1 MPLRIRTYH
10 ELSEPDRS
18 GLPEQIAAQRQKVA
32 ERLASVGRPIAVM
45 SGKGGVGKSA
55 VTANLAA
62 ALALQGRKVG
72 VLDADIN
79 GPCMARMLGVEGQAL
94 KLGEGGVIPA
104 EGPLG
109 MKVVSMDLLL
119 AREAAPV
126 EWEARAPPQPQ
137 VWRGAMEAAALQEF
151 FTDTVWGRLDF
162 LLVDL
167 PPGPERFPGLHSL
180 LPRCDGAI
188 AVTIPSGVA
197 QLTVKRSIAAAHRL
211 NVKLLGVVE
220 NMSGYLCQRCGA
232 PQPLFRDEGDGVA
245 QLPGAS
251 ILGRIPFD
259 PRVARCCDQGVPFVL
274 AHRQTQAGRA
284 FLDIAAQVSGLRVA
298 QREGR

>member
-1 MPLRIRTYH
+1 MKTYR
-10 ELSEPDRS
+10 DIS
-18 GLPEQIAAQRQKVA
+18 GDGGSDIAGQAARRA
-32 ERLASVGRPIAVM
+32 ARMRERMASIANSLVVM

-55 VTANLAA
+55 VTVNLAA
-62 ALALQGRKVG
+62 AFALQGRKVG

-79 GPCMARMLGVEGQAL
+79 GPCMARMLGVERQTL
-94 KLGEGGVIPA
+94 MLGEDGVIPT

-119 AREAAPV
+119 AHEAAPV
-126 EWEARAPPQPQ
+126 EWNAPAPPQPHL
-137 VWRGAMEAAALQEF
+137 WRGALEAAAVQEF
-151 FTDTVWGRLDF
+151 FTDTVWGKLDY

-197 QLTVKRSIAAAHRL
+197 QLTVGRSVAAARSL
-211 NVKLLGVVE
+211 KVKLLGVVE
-220 NMSGYLCQRCGA
+220 NMSSYLCPCCGTH
-232 PQPLFRDEGDGVA
+232 QPLFRDAGDAGGQV
-245 QLPGAS
+245 LGAS

-259 PRVARCCDQGVPFVL
+259 PRIARCCDQGVPFVL
-274 AHRQTQAGRA
+274 AHRQTPAGRA
-284 FLDIAAQVSGLRVA
+284 FLDIAAQVSRLRVA
-298 QREGR
+298 QGGGQ

>member
-1 MPLRIRTYH
+1 MKTYR
-10 ELSEPDRS
+10 DIS
-18 GLPEQIAAQRQKVA
+18 GDGGSDIAGQAAWRA
-32 ERLASVGRPIAVM
+32 ARMRERMASIANSLVVM

-55 VTANLAA
+55 VTVNLAA
-62 ALALQGRKVG
+62 AFALQGRKVG

-79 GPCMARMLGVEGQAL
+79 GPCMARMLGVERQAL
-94 KLGEGGVIPA
+94 MLGEDGVIPT

-119 AREAAPV
+119 AHETAPV
-126 EWEARAPPQPQ
+126 EWNAPAPPQPHL
-137 VWRGAMEAAALQEF
+137 WRGALEAAAVQEF
-151 FTDTVWGRLDF
+151 FTDTVWGKLDY

-197 QLTVKRSIAAAHRL
+197 QLTVGRSVAAARSL
-211 NVKLLGVVE
+211 KVKLLGVVE
-220 NMSGYLCQRCGA
+220 NMSSYLCPCCGTH
-232 PQPLFRDEGDGVA
+232 QPLFRDAGDAGGQV
-245 QLPGAS
+245 LGAS

-259 PRVARCCDQGVPFVL
+259 PRIARCCDQGVPFVL
-274 AHRQTQAGRA
+274 AHRQTPAGRA
-284 FLDIAAQVSGLRVA
+284 FLDIAAQVSRLRVA
-298 QREGR
+298 QGGGQ

>member
-1 MPLRIRTYH
+1 MRERMA
-10 ELSEPDRS
+10 S
-18 GLPEQIAAQRQKVA
+18 IANSLV
-32 ERLASVGRPIAVM
+32 VM

-55 VTANLAA
+55 VTVNLAA
-62 ALALQGRKVG
+62 AFALQGRKVG

-79 GPCMARMLGVEGQAL
+79 GPCMARMLGVERQTL
-94 KLGEGGVIPA
+94 MLGEDGVIPT

-119 AREAAPV
+119 AHETAPV
-126 EWEARAPPQPQ
+126 EWNAPAPPQPHL
-137 VWRGAMEAAALQEF
+137 WRGALEAAAVQEF
-151 FTDTVWGRLDF
+151 FTDTVWGKLDY

-197 QLTVKRSIAAAHRL
+197 QLTVGRSVAAARSL
-211 NVKLLGVVE
+211 KVKLLGVVE
-220 NMSGYLCQRCGA
+220 NMSSYLCPCCGTH
-232 PQPLFRDEGDGVA
+232 QPLFRDAGDAGGQV
-245 QLPGAS
+245 LGAS

-259 PRVARCCDQGVPFVL
+259 PRIARCCDQGVPFVL
-274 AHRQTQAGRA
+274 AHRQTPAGRA
-284 FLDIAAQVSGLRVA
+284 FLDIAAQVSRLRVA
-298 QREGR
+298 QGGGQ

>member
-1 MPLRIRTYH
+1 MKTYR
-10 ELSEPDRS
+10 DIS
-18 GLPEQIAAQRQKVA
+18 GDGGSDIAGQAARRA
-32 ERLASVGRPIAVM
+32 ARMRERMASIANSLVVM

-55 VTANLAA
+55 VTVNLAA
-62 ALALQGRKVG
+62 AFALQGRKVG

-79 GPCMARMLGVEGQAL
+79 GPCMARMLGVERQTL
-94 KLGEGGVIPA
+94 MLGEDGVIPT

-119 AREAAPV
+119 THETAPV
-126 EWEARAPPQPQ
+126 EWNAPAPPQPHL
-137 VWRGAMEAAALQEF
+137 WRGALEAAAVQEF
-151 FTDTVWGRLDF
+151 FTDTVWGKLEY

-197 QLTVKRSIAAAHRL
+197 QLTVGRSVAAARSL
-211 NVKLLGVVE
+211 KVKLLGVVE
-220 NMSGYLCQRCGA
+220 NMSSYLCPCCGTH
-232 PQPLFRDEGDGVA
+232 QPLFRDAGDAGGQV
-245 QLPGAS
+245 LGAS

-259 PRVARCCDQGVPFVL
+259 PRIARCCDQGVPFVL
-274 AHRQTQAGRA
+274 AHRQTPAGRA
-284 FLDIAAQVSGLRVA
+284 FLDIAAQVSRLRVA
-298 QREGR
+298 QGGGQ

>member
-1 MPLRIRTYH
+1 MKTYR
-10 ELSEPDRS
+10 DIS
-18 GLPEQIAAQRQKVA
+18 GDGGSDIAGQAARRA
-32 ERLASVGRPIAVM
+32 ARMRERMASIANSLVVM

-55 VTANLAA
+55 VTVNLAA
-62 ALALQGRKVG
+62 AFALQGRKVG

-79 GPCMARMLGVEGQAL
+79 GPCMARMLGVERQTL
-94 KLGEGGVIPA
+94 MLGEDGVIPT

-119 AREAAPV
+119 AHETAPV
-126 EWEARAPPQPQ
+126 EWNAPAPPQPHL
-137 VWRGAMEAAALQEF
+137 WRGALEAAAMQEF
-151 FTDTVWGRLDF
+151 FTDTVWGKLDY

-197 QLTVKRSIAAAHRL
+197 QLTVGRSVAAARSL
-211 NVKLLGVVE
+211 KVKLLGVVE
-220 NMSGYLCQRCGA
+220 NMSSYLCPCCGTH
-232 PQPLFRDEGDGVA
+232 QPLFRDAGDAGGQV
-245 QLPGAS
+245 LGAS

-259 PRVARCCDQGVPFVL
+259 PRIARCCDQGVPFVL
-274 AHRQTQAGRA
+274 AHRQTPAGRA
-284 FLDIAAQVSGLRVA
+284 FLDIAAQVSWLRVA
-298 QREGR
+298 QGGGQ

>member
-1 MPLRIRTYH
+1 MKTYR
-10 ELSEPDRS
+10 DIS
-18 GLPEQIAAQRQKVA
+18 GDGGSDIAGQAARRA
-32 ERLASVGRPIAVM
+32 ARMRERMASIANSLVVM

-55 VTANLAA
+55 VTVNLAA
-62 ALALQGRKVG
+62 AFALQGRKVG

-79 GPCMARMLGVEGQAL
+79 GPCMARMLGVERQTL
-94 KLGEGGVIPA
+94 MLGEDGVIPT

-119 AREAAPV
+119 THETAPV
-126 EWEARAPPQPQ
+126 EWNAPAPPQPHL
-137 VWRGAMEAAALQEF
+137 WRGALEAAAVQEF
-151 FTDTVWGRLDF
+151 FTDTVWGKLDY

-197 QLTVKRSIAAAHRL
+197 QLTVGRSVAAARSL
-211 NVKLLGVVE
+211 KVKLLGVVE
-220 NMSGYLCQRCGA
+220 NMSSYLCPCCGTH
-232 PQPLFRDEGDGVA
+232 QPLFRDAGDAGGQV
-245 QLPGAS
+245 LGAS

-259 PRVARCCDQGVPFVL
+259 PRIARCCDQGVPFVL
-274 AHRQTQAGRA
+274 AHRQTPAGRA
-284 FLDIAAQVSGLRVA
+284 FLDIAAQVSRLRVA
-298 QREGR
+298 QGGGQ

>member
-1 MPLRIRTYH
+1 MKTYRDITGDGG
-10 ELSEPDRS
+10 SDIS
-18 GLPEQIAAQRQKVA
+18 GQVASRAARMR
-32 ERLASVGRPIAVM
+32 ERMASVANCLVVM

-62 ALALQGRKVG
+62 ALALRGRKVG

-94 KLGEGGVIPA
+94 KLGEGGVTPA
-104 EGPLG
+104 MGPLG

-119 AREAAPV
+119 ARDAAPV
-126 EWEARAPPQPQ
+126 EWDAPAPPQPHI
-137 VWRGAMEAAALQEF
+137 WRGAIEAAAVQEF
-151 FTDTVWGRLDF
+151 FTDTVWGTLDF

-167 PPGPERFPGLHSL
+167 PPGPERFPGLYSL

-188 AVTIPSGVA
+188 AVTIPSAVA
-197 QLTVKRSIAAAHRL
+197 QLTVKRSITAAHRL

-220 NMSGYLCQRCGA
+220 NMSGYLCLRCGT

-284 FLDIAAQVSGLRVA
+284 FLDIAAQVGGLCVA
-298 QREGR
+298 QGDGR

>member
-1 MPLRIRTYH
+1 MKTYR
-10 ELSEPDRS
+10 DIS
-18 GLPEQIAAQRQKVA
+18 GDGGSDIAGQAARRA
-32 ERLASVGRPIAVM
+32 ARMRERMASIANSLVVM

-55 VTANLAA
+55 VTVNLAA
-62 ALALQGRKVG
+62 AFALQGRKVG

-79 GPCMARMLGVEGQAL
+79 GPCMARMLGVERQTL
-94 KLGEGGVIPA
+94 MLGEDGVIPT

-119 AREAAPV
+119 AHETAPV
-126 EWEARAPPQPQ
+126 EWNAPAPPQPHL
-137 VWRGAMEAAALQEF
+137 WRGALEAAAVQEF
-151 FTDTVWGRLDF
+151 FTDTVWGKLDY

-197 QLTVKRSIAAAHRL
+197 QLTVGRSVAAARSL
-211 NVKLLGVVE
+211 KVKLLGVVE
-220 NMSGYLCQRCGA
+220 NMSSYLCPCCGTH
-232 PQPLFRDEGDGVA
+232 QPLFRDAGDAGGQV
-245 QLPGAS
+245 LGAS

-259 PRVARCCDQGVPFVL
+259 PRIARCCDQGVPFVL
-274 AHRQTQAGRA
+274 AHRQTPAGRA
-284 FLDIAAQVSGLRVA
+284 FLDIAAQVSRLRVA
-298 QREGR
+298 QGGGQ

>member
-1 MPLRIRTYH
+1 MKTYR
-10 ELSEPDRS
+10 DIS
-18 GLPEQIAAQRQKVA
+18 GDGGSDIAGQAAWRA
-32 ERLASVGRPIAVM
+32 ARMRERMASIANSLVVM

-55 VTANLAA
+55 VTVNLAA
-62 ALALQGRKVG
+62 AFALQGRKVG

-79 GPCMARMLGVEGQAL
+79 GPCMARMLGVERQTL
-94 KLGEGGVIPA
+94 MLGEDGVIPT

-119 AREAAPV
+119 AHETAPV
-126 EWEARAPPQPQ
+126 EWNAPAPPQPHL
-137 VWRGAMEAAALQEF
+137 WRGALEAAAVQEF
-151 FTDTVWGRLDF
+151 FTDTVWGKLDY

-197 QLTVKRSIAAAHRL
+197 QLTVGRSVAAARSL
-211 NVKLLGVVE
+211 KVKLLGVVE
-220 NMSGYLCQRCGA
+220 NMSSYLCPCCGTH
-232 PQPLFRDEGDGVA
+232 QPLFRDAGDAGGQV
-245 QLPGAS
+245 LGAS

-259 PRVARCCDQGVPFVL
+259 PRIARCCDQGVPFVL
-274 AHRQTQAGRA
+274 AHRQTPAGRA
-284 FLDIAAQVSGLRVA
+284 FLDIAAQVSRLRVA
-298 QREGR
+298 QGGGQ

>member
-1 MPLRIRTYH
+1 MKTYR
-10 ELSEPDRS
+10 DIS
-18 GLPEQIAAQRQKVA
+18 GDGGSDIAGQAARRA
-32 ERLASVGRPIAVM
+32 ARMRERMASIANSLVVM

-55 VTANLAA
+55 VTVNLAA
-62 ALALQGRKVG
+62 AFALQGRKVG

-79 GPCMARMLGVEGQAL
+79 GPCMARMLGVERQTL
-94 KLGEGGVIPA
+94 MLGEDGVIPT

-119 AREAAPV
+119 AHETAPV
-126 EWEARAPPQPQ
+126 EWNAPAPPQPHL
-137 VWRGAMEAAALQEF
+137 WRGALEAAAMQEF
-151 FTDTVWGRLDF
+151 FTDTVWGKLDY

-197 QLTVKRSIAAAHRL
+197 QLTVGRSVAAARSL
-211 NVKLLGVVE
+211 KVKLLGVVE
-220 NMSGYLCQRCGA
+220 NMSSYLCPCCGTH
-232 PQPLFRDEGDGVA
+232 QPLFRDAGDAGGQV
-245 QLPGAS
+245 LGAS

-259 PRVARCCDQGVPFVL
+259 PRIARCCDQGVPFVL
-274 AHRQTQAGRA
+274 AHRQTPAGRA
-284 FLDIAAQVSGLRVA
+284 FLDIAAQVSRLRVA
-298 QREGR
+298 QGGGQ

>member
-1 MPLRIRTYH
+1 MKTYRDITGDG
-10 ELSEPDRS
+10 SSDIS
-18 GLPEQIAAQRQKVA
+18 GQVASRAARMR
-32 ERLASVGRPIAVM
+32 ERMASVANCLVVM

-62 ALALQGRKVG
+62 ALAMRGHRIG

-119 AREAAPV
+119 ARDAAPV
-126 EWEARAPPQPQ
+126 EWDAPAPPQPQ
-137 VWRGAMEAAALQEF
+137 VWRGAIEAAALQEF
-151 FTDTVWGRLDF
+151 FTDTVWGTLDF

-188 AVTIPSGVA
+188 AVTIPSAVA

-284 FLDIAAQVSGLRVA
+284 FMDIAAQVGGLRVA
-298 QREGR
+298 QGDGR

>member
-1 MPLRIRTYH
+1 MKTYRDITGDGG
-10 ELSEPDRS
+10 SDIS
-18 GLPEQIAAQRQKVA
+18 GQVASRAARMR
-32 ERLASVGRPIAVM
+32 ERMASVANCLVVM

-62 ALALQGRKVG
+62 ALALRGRKVG

-94 KLGEGGVIPA
+94 KLGEGGVTPA
-104 EGPLG
+104 VGPLG

-119 AREAAPV
+119 ARDAAPV
-126 EWEARAPPQPQ
+126 EWDAPAPPQPHI
-137 VWRGAMEAAALQEF
+137 WRGAIEAAAVQEF
-151 FTDTVWGRLDF
+151 FTDTAWGTLDF

-167 PPGPERFPGLHSL
+167 PPGPERFPGLYSL

-188 AVTIPSGVA
+188 AVTIPSAVA
-197 QLTVKRSIAAAHRL
+197 QLTVKRSITAAHRL

-220 NMSGYLCQRCGA
+220 NMSGYLCLRCGT

-284 FLDIAAQVSGLRVA
+284 FLDIAAQVGGLCVA
-298 QREGR
+298 QGDGR

>member
-1 MPLRIRTYH
+1 MKTYR
-10 ELSEPDRS
+10 DIS
-18 GLPEQIAAQRQKVA
+18 GDGGSDIAGQAARRA
-32 ERLASVGRPIAVM
+32 ARMRERMASIANSLVVM

-55 VTANLAA
+55 VTVNLAA
-62 ALALQGRKVG
+62 AFALQGRKVG

-79 GPCMARMLGVEGQAL
+79 GPCMARMLGVEHQAL
-94 KLGEGGVIPA
+94 KLGEGGVIPT

-119 AREAAPV
+119 AHETAPV
-126 EWEARAPPQPQ
+126 EWNAPAPPQPHL
-137 VWRGAMEAAALQEF
+137 WRGALEAAAVQEF
-151 FTDTVWGRLDF
+151 FTDTVWGKLDY

-197 QLTVKRSIAAAHRL
+197 QLTVGRSVAAARSL
-211 NVKLLGVVE
+211 KVKLLGVVE
-220 NMSGYLCQRCGA
+220 NMSSYLCPCCGTH
-232 PQPLFRDEGDGVA
+232 QPLFRDAGDAGGQV
-245 QLPGAS
+245 LGAS

-259 PRVARCCDQGVPFVL
+259 PRIARCCDQGVPFVL
-274 AHRQTQAGRA
+274 AHRQTPAGRA
-284 FLDIAAQVSGLRVA
+284 FLDIAAQVSRLRVA
-298 QREGR
+298 QGGGQ

>member
-1 MPLRIRTYH
+1 MKTYRDIVGDGG
-10 ELSEPDRS
+10 SD
-18 GLPEQIAAQRQKVA
+18 IAGQVARRQARMRARMAAVA
-32 ERLASVGRPIAVM
+32 STLAVM

-62 ALALQGRKVG
+62 ALAMRGHRIG

-94 KLGEGGVIPA
+94 TLGAGGVTPA
-104 EGPLG
+104 VGPLG

-119 AREAAPV
+119 APDAAPV
-126 EWEARAPPQPQ
+126 EWDAPAPPQPH
-137 VWRGAMEAAALQEF
+137 VWRGAIEAAALQEF
-151 FTDTVWGRLDF
+151 FTDTVWGTLDF

-188 AVTIPSGVA
+188 VVTIPSGMA
-197 QLTVKRSIAAAHRL
+197 LLTVKRSIASAHSL
-211 NVKLLGVVE
+211 KVKLLGVVE
-220 NMSGYLCQRCGA
+220 NMSSYLCPRCGA
-232 PQPLFRDEGDGVA
+232 PQPLFRDEGDAGRQA
-245 QLPGAS
+245 LGAS

-259 PRVARCCDQGVPFVL
+259 PRIARCCDQGVPFVL

-284 FLDIAAQVSGLRVA
+284 FMDIAAQVSGLRIA
-298 QREGR
+298 QEEGR

>member
-1 MPLRIRTYH
+1 MKTYR
-10 ELSEPDRS
+10 DIS
-18 GLPEQIAAQRQKVA
+18 GDGGSDIAGQAARRA
-32 ERLASVGRPIAVM
+32 ARMRERMASIANSLVVM

-55 VTANLAA
+55 VTVNLAA
-62 ALALQGRKVG
+62 AFALQGRKVG

-79 GPCMARMLGVEGQAL
+79 GPCMARMLGVERQTL
-94 KLGEGGVIPA
+94 MLGEDGVIPT

-119 AREAAPV
+119 THETAPV
-126 EWEARAPPQPQ
+126 EWNAPAPPQPHL
-137 VWRGAMEAAALQEF
+137 WRGALEAAAVQEF
-151 FTDTVWGRLDF
+151 FTDTVWGKLDY

-197 QLTVKRSIAAAHRL
+197 QLTVGRSVAAARSL
-211 NVKLLGVVE
+211 KVKLLGVVE
-220 NMSGYLCQRCGA
+220 NMSSYLCPCCGTH
-232 PQPLFRDEGDGVA
+232 QPLFRDAGDAGGQV
-245 QLPGAS
+245 LGAS

-259 PRVARCCDQGVPFVL
+259 PRIARCCDQGVPFVL
-274 AHRQTQAGRA
+274 AHRQTPAGRA
-284 FLDIAAQVSGLRVA
+284 FLDIAAQVSRLRVT
-298 QREGR
+298 QGGGQ